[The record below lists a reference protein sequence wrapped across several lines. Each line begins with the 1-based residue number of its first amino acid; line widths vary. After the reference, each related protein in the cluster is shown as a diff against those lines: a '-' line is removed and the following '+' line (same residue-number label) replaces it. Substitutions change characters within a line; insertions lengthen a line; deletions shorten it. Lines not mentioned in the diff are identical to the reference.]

1 MSTRRQPSS
10 TSLSKYARAHS
21 PDYADRSYDF
31 CNAFWGLGDAG
42 VDVLFTRMRGAIRTV
57 DEIRNF
63 WKERANIEDQ
73 YARKLAALA
82 KVTLGRDEIGELRN
96 CLDTLRSETAKQAEY
111 HNVVAE
117 QIKKDLEGSTTA
129 FLSKQMQHKKTYQ
142 AQIEKELKVKQQ
154 QEAHVSRA
162 REKYESDCTKIN
174 SYTAQSTLLQGR
186 ELEKV
191 QQKLRNTQQ
200 TITANERDFA
210 QFSREL
216 KDTVAK
222 WEVSWKAF
230 CDTCQDLEEERTEF
244 MKDYMWA
251 YANAISTVCVSD
263 DEACEKMR
271 LSLELLEPER
281 DMENFVR
288 DYGTGNAIPEP
299 PTYVSYSDPTA
310 VPSSSQRPN
319 THLANFERRTQ
330 RSRPPV
336 PPTEPPEEDPA
347 AAQNTA
353 GIGAGGGRSDPP
365 MSRSRSASR
374 ASLRNLAQAQAAQD
388 RSQAQPAPPIACSAY
403 GLSGTDERYRL

>member
-1 MSTRRQPSS
+1 M
-10 TSLSKYARAHS
+10 
-21 PDYADRSYDF
+21 
-31 CNAFWGLGDAG
+31 
-42 VDVLFTRMRGAIRTV
+42 
-57 DEIRNF
+57 
-63 WKERANIEDQ
+63 
-73 YARKLAALA
+73 
-82 KVTLGRDEIGELRN
+82 
-96 CLDTLRSETAKQAEY
+96 
-111 HNVVAE
+111 VAE

-263 DEACEKMR
+263 DEVR
-271 LSLELLEPER
+271 LSGSGS
-281 DMENFVR
+281 VR
-288 DYGTGNAIPEP
+288 VLHSNSTI
-299 PTYVSYSDPTA
+299 
-310 VPSSSQRPN
+310 
-319 THLANFERRTQ
+319 L
-330 RSRPPV
+330 
-336 PPTEPPEEDPA
+336 
-347 AAQNTA
+347 
-353 GIGAGGGRSDPP
+353 
-365 MSRSRSASR
+365 
-374 ASLRNLAQAQAAQD
+374 
-388 RSQAQPAPPIACSAY
+388 
-403 GLSGTDERYRL
+403 